1 MIRINMHEAKT
12 HLSRYVE
19 RVIAGETVVL
29 CRRDQPVAEI
39 RPLRPQRTAPRPFGL
54 AKGAFS
60 VPPSFFDPLPED
72 ETTAFEGGG
81 ESDSC
86 SIPPPSC
93 GG

>member
-29 CRRDQPVAEI
+29 CRRNQPVAEI

-60 VPPSFFDPLPED
+60 VPPSFLDPLPED
-72 ETTAFEGGG
+72 EIAAFEGGG

-86 SIPPPSC
+86 SIPPPSR